1 MKRPPLDQKDL
12 LNLGETVEL
21 YDLKRD
27 KLLELLNSSE
37 CLPFILTYRKRRM
50 IVRQQFDIYL
60 NTHPE
65 WGEELKRAKRQ

>member
-37 CLPFILTYRKRRM
+37 CLPFILIYRKRRM

-65 WGEELKRAKRQ
+65 WEEELKRAKRQ